1 MSNKRCTKYYKKLS
15 YYYIGHFSKYIKQN
29 SRNIAYSSFTDKIEV
44 SAFLTPDN
52 NIVVILLNRNNED
65 LDFSEI
71 WNEYITSSTEYT
83 DEPSLNSRAAIV
95 FDRETG
101 TVLYEKNAYTKIAMA
116 STTKIMTAIL
126 TIESGKLSDTVEVS
140 KKAASIGGSVL

>member
-1 MSNKRCTKYYKKLS
+1 MDGPNHASNFCNAPIMSNKRCTKYYKKLS

-65 LDFSEI
+65 LDFKIKNNLYSDNI
-71 WNEYITSSTEYT
+71 KKHSIIT
-83 DEPSLNSRAAIV
+83 LIINN
-95 FDRETG
+95 F
-101 TVLYEKNAYTKIAMA
+101 
-116 STTKIMTAIL
+116 
-126 TIESGKLSDTVEVS
+126 
-140 KKAASIGGSVL
+140 

>member
-1 MSNKRCTKYYKKLS
+1 MDGPNHASNFCNAPIISNKRCTKYYKKLS

-65 LDFSEI
+65 LDFKINIKKHSI
-71 WNEYITSSTEYT
+71 IT
-83 DEPSLNSRAAIV
+83 LIINN
-95 FDRETG
+95 F
-101 TVLYEKNAYTKIAMA
+101 
-116 STTKIMTAIL
+116 
-126 TIESGKLSDTVEVS
+126 
-140 KKAASIGGSVL
+140 